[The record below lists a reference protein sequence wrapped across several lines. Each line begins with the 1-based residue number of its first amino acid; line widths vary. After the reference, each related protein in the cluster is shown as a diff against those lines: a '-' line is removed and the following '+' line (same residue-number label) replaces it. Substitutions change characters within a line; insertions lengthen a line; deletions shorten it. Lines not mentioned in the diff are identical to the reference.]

1 MDQEYQIVYEEK
13 PEESA
18 WGIIGRGVG
27 TYNKEQAGEDSYTR
41 LCFVLQGPDQEVVGG
56 IIGATYWDWFY
67 LDLLWVKE
75 DLRRQGYG
83 KQLLSKAEDIARE
96 RGAKNVFLDTFSF
109 QAPEFYQK
117 YGYRVYGEL
126 PDFPT
131 GHQRFFLTKQL

>member
-27 TYNKEQAGEDSYTR
+27 TYNEEQAGEDSYTR

-96 RGAKNVFLDTFSF
+96 RGAKNVFLDTFRF

-117 YGYRVYGEL
+117 NVYLVYGEL
-126 PDFPT
+126 TDIPT

>member
-1 MDQEYQIVYEEK
+1 MKQEYQIVYEEK

-27 TYNKEQAGEDSYTR
+27 IFNEEQAGEDSYTR

-75 DLRRQGYG
+75 DLRRHGHGQ
-83 KQLLSKAEDIARE
+83 QLLSKAEDIARE

-117 YGYRVYGEL
+117 YGYQVYGEL

>member
-1 MDQEYQIVYEEK
+1 MNQEYQIVYEEK

-27 TYNKEQAGEDSYTR
+27 TYNKEQAGEDNHTR

-83 KQLLSKAEDIARE
+83 QQLLSKAEDIARE

-109 QAPEFYQK
+109 QTPEFYQK
-117 YGYRVYGEL
+117 YGYQVYGEL
-126 PDFPT
+126 PDFPS